1 MQVSVVIP
9 AFNEKKRI
17 GDVLDPLTKSS
28 LITEIIVVDDGSN
41 DDTFKVVEK
50 YKDIILIKLSH
61 NRGKGQAI
69 KEGLGYCRGEI
80 ILLIDAD
87 LIGLTTQHIEYMLEP
102 LIYTDIEMTIGIFQ
116 SGRLVTDLA
125 QRIAP
130 YLSGQRAFKKNL
142 LNDIMQLNMKGY
154 NVEIALS
161 RYIKNKN
168 INTKF
173 VFLKNI
179 SHVMKEE
186 KLGFGKG
193 LMYRVGMY
201 IDIVRYWLN

>member
-130 YLSGQRAFKKNL
+130 YLSGQRAFKK
-142 LNDIMQLNMKGY
+142 IY
-154 NVEIALS
+154 
-161 RYIKNKN
+161 
-168 INTKF
+168 
-173 VFLKNI
+173 
-179 SHVMKEE
+179 
-186 KLGFGKG
+186 
-193 LMYRVGMY
+193 
-201 IDIVRYWLN
+201 